1 MVIAFAFDI
10 YSIFSIIIF
19 ISALTTLINSYLI
32 IFNLNCVNYGC
43 FSLRFGV

>member
-19 ISALTTLINSYLI
+19 YQRINYSYKI
-32 IFNLNCVNYGC
+32 VI
-43 FSLRFGV
+43 